1 MKNFPL
7 LLLIALTF
15 MLSSCNN
22 DDEITLPQETQG
34 YNMLLIGNSF
44 FKPYANNL
52 NELAIDAGFEEH
64 DATLVFRGGDNG
76 RPINFWND
84 SNSTAHQEIKAT
96 LDQGNLD
103 YFGMTS
109 GYDFDNVVDPFEGQR
124 EWINYALQN
133 NPNIKIFIAIP
144 VIDFPASW
152 DERAEEFGY
161 ETIEELYDY
170 FVNILVNQT
179 MINELRSEFPSTTI
193 FTIPTG
199 WSTLKLAQMYEENLL
214 QDTISLFGPKPTS
227 LFTDQKGHQGQI
239 AIETGTLVW
248 LQSIYNVDLLTN
260 TYETGFN
267 TELHDLAKDV
277 TDNHDPNYKQ

>member
-1 MKNFPL
+1 MKNLNL
-7 LLLIALTF
+7 LFISLFFILL
-15 MLSSCNN
+15 SCSKE
-22 DDEITLPQETQG
+22 DEITQPQETQG

-52 NELAIDAGFEEH
+52 NEVALDAGFEEH
-64 DATLVFRGGDNG
+64 NATLVFRGGNNG

-84 SNSTAHQEIKAT
+84 SDSNAHQEIKTT
-96 LDQGNLD
+96 LDQGNID
-103 YFGMTS
+103 YFGMTA
-109 GYDFDNVVDPFEGQR
+109 GYDLDNTDDPFEGQR

-144 VIDFPASW
+144 VVDYPAYW
-152 DERAEEFGY
+152 DERAEEFGFD
-161 ETIEELYDY
+161 TIEELYDY

-179 MINELRSEFPSTTI
+179 MINQLRTEFPSTTI

-199 WSTLKLAQMYEENLL
+199 WSTIKLAKMNLDNEL
-214 QDTISLFGPKPTS
+214 LDTITIFGPKPTS

-239 AIETGTLVW
+239 AIEAGTLVW
-248 LQSIYNVDLLTN
+248 LNSIYNIDLTTN

-267 TELHDLAKDV
+267 TDLHDIAKQV
-277 TDNHDPNYKQ
+277 TDSHDSNYKQ